1 MNPLF
6 KNNFLETKSGNIFH
20 MNLLI
25 FPAKIGNQLLQ
36 EVTRQVTLGVMCFL
50 DVNWQHS
57 GEKKD
62 EHSKQVSFDERC
74 YE

>member
-57 GEKKD
+57 GEKK
-62 EHSKQVSFDERC
+62 R
-74 YE
+74 